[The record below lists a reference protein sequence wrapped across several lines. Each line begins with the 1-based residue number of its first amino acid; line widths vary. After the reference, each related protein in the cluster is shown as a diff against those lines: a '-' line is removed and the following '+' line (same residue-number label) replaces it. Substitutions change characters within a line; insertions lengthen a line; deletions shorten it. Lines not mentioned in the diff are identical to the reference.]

1 MYNLSILLTYTV
13 IKGYKIS
20 LSNESHSSRPS
31 TSLIMPSSAEKSRER
46 VKRWKKE
53 NPKKYKEQKKRYKR
67 KHANAY
73 YERVKTRRR
82 QNPDLHKAQKQ
93 QERRAKRK
101 QATEQ
106 HDSSLGGFQCTDEME
121 IIVNK

>member
-1 MYNLSILLTYTV
+1 
-13 IKGYKIS
+13 
-20 LSNESHSSRPS
+20 
-31 TSLIMPSSAEKSRER
+31 MPSSAEKSRER
-46 VKRWKKE
+46 VKRVKKKE
-53 NPKKYKEQKKRYKR
+53 NLKKYKEQKKWYKS

-73 YERVKTRRR
+73 YEGVKPSRRE
-82 QNPDLHKAQKQ
+82 NPDLHKAQNQ
-93 QERRAKRK
+93 RERRAKRK